1 MFVLWPKFREIYLI
15 LFQLL
20 YISDPQV
27 VITSTIQD
35 VHLMVDQNQTVL
47 FEIEN
52 SSLLNDSYSLDT
64 IAIPNNVVKLLPS
77 SVQIHKGDK
86 NFTINIRATDA
97 GKTTVTLNKSTN
109 FLKYEH
115 QTQKQLLFKQT
126 YLFYPSW
133 HYF

>member
-1 MFVLWPKFREIYLI
+1 MFREIYLI

-64 IAIPNNVVKLLPS
+64 IANPNNVVKLVPS

-86 NFTINIRATDA
+86 NFSINIRATDA

-115 QTQKQLLFKQT
+115 HQKQKQLLFKQT

-133 HYF
+133 DSF